1 MEYEINNNI
10 DELYENVQKQY
21 QIKNTE
27 ELHDNIRITAAKQL
41 DADQINY
48 LKLVSMTDFDK
59 IDYAETPYYNQEFND
74 YESKIKTITGKSTY
88 KIEKSDEGVHIYLF
102 PDVLIT
108 KEFAKCFNATKAYIT
123 TGLII
128 DQNQFVD
135 LVNEDINENNI
146 FKYKLIANDYHVQAN
161 NAEIYSTVELVKFYP
176 RVLLLNKEIKDEEK
190 MKISTD
196 IRNIRINRSDKF
208 KLDNVVQSKDGYF
221 RYVADNES
229 FDEIGE
235 INGVTPVV
243 YDLCSKENYNKIK
256 KNVPSIVDEEMN
268 FGDIDINTML
278 TNYEKYNRMNNP
290 FLTQGGYLKM
300 LHVYVKAA
308 KGTLIT
314 INGRYN
320 YQVLYNKKKESVLF
334 NKNVYLQQD
343 TNNFILRKIIKV
355 LTILYFMKIDEI
367 LDLVTS
373 TSALNK
379 FKTKISAKEY
389 LYIKNILSNK
399 PDFQTLIDTLMV
411 LKKNTKELV

>member
-21 QIKNTE
+21 QIKNAE
-27 ELHDNIRITAAKQL
+27 ELHDNIKITAAKQL

-48 LKLVSMTDFDK
+48 LKLVSMSEFDK

-88 KIEKSDEGVHIYLF
+88 KIEKSEEGVHIYLF

-135 LVNEDINENNI
+135 LVNEDINENNV
-146 FKYKLIANDYHVQAN
+146 FKYKLIASDYHVQAKD
-161 NAEIYSTVELVKFYP
+161 AEIYSTIELVKFYP
-176 RVLLLNKEIKDEEK
+176 RVLLLEKEIKDEEK

-235 INGVTPVV
+235 VNGVTPVV
-243 YDLCSKENYNKIK
+243 YDLCNKENYNKIK
-256 KNVPSIVDEEMN
+256 KNIPSIVDDEFN

-278 TNYEKYNRMNNP
+278 TNYEKYNKMLNP

-300 LHVYVKAA
+300 LHIYIKAA

-320 YQVLYNKKKESVLF
+320 YQILYNKRKESVLF

-343 TNNFILRKIIKV
+343 TNNFILRKIIKI
-355 LTILYFMKIDEI
+355 LTILYFMTVDEI

-373 TSALNK
+373 SSALNK
-379 FKTKISAKEY
+379 FKTKISTKEY
-389 LYIKNILSNK
+389 LYIKSILSNK
-399 PDFQTLIDTLMV
+399 QDFQTLIDTLMV
-411 LKKNTKELV
+411 LKKTNKNLA

>member
-176 RVLLLNKEIKDEEK
+176 RVLLLDKEIKDEEK

-256 KNVPSIVDEEMN
+256 KNVPSIVDEEIN

-278 TNYEKYNRMNNP
+278 TNYEKYNKMNNP

-389 LYIKNILSNK
+389 LYIKSILSNK

>member
-27 ELHDNIRITAAKQL
+27 ELHDNIKITAAKQL

-146 FKYKLIANDYHVQAN
+146 FKYKLIASDYHVQAN

-256 KNVPSIVDEEMN
+256 KNVPSIVDEEIS

-278 TNYEKYNRMNNP
+278 TNYEKYNKMNNP
-290 FLTQGGYLKM
+290 LLTQGGYLKM

-389 LYIKNILSNK
+389 LYIKSILSNK